1 MAYFSLIL
9 PLGTSL
15 ILAFLPIYFWLK
27 FYLWQDKNK
36 PEPKKWLWFLFL
48 AGVASTFFIY
58 WLENFVINFLPSDLK
73 VLNISNPSLL
83 ILSLI
88 EESVKLFIPLII
100 LKKNKYF
107 DEAIDALV
115 YLIVFALGV
124 AFVENL
130 GVCLEEILINQTF
143 SAGFYSA
150 FILVILRFIGAN
162 LLHTLTASLS
172 GIFLALS
179 RLNKKKWYLLLG
191 LILATITH
199 YCFNLLMINLNLI
212 NFSLTLLFLWL
223 IMIGILKTSSLL
235 EKIKKP
241 INN

>member
-27 FYLWQDKNK
+27 FYLWQDKNT

-48 AGVASTFFIY
+48 AGVVSTFFIY

-88 EESVKLFIPLII
+88 EESVKLFIPLMI

-199 YCFNLLMINLNLI
+199 YCFNLLMVNLNLI